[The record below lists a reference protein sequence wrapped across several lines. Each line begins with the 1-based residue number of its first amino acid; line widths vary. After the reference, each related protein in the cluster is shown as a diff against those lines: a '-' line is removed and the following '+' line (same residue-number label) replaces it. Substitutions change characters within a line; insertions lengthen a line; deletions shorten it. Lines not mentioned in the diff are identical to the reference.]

1 MARTP
6 VVKGEVSSRR
16 EGRGVGTLGLGRAA
30 PSRRKKVP
38 VTKEYVG
45 IDLHRRRSVVVRMT
59 AEGEKVSCVHLAN
72 DPVALS
78 LEVAKAGPDPDVVIE
93 ACYGWYWLVDLLQAE
108 GAKVH
113 LAHPSALGWEG
124 RRVKN
129 DEIDATD
136 LADRLRMGRLPEAWI
151 APPAVRE
158 LRELVRY
165 RAKLVA
171 LRSGLKAQ
179 VHAVMAKEGILPGLN
194 DMFGP
199 GGQRLLDEMPLGPV
213 YAVRVESLRDLIEIY
228 DREVARLEREI
239 HTWLRDDKGYW
250 AIQAID
256 GVGKTMAA
264 IFVAEIGDVSRF
276 SAPDKLCSW
285 AGLTPRHR
293 ESDTKVTR
301 GAITKMGSTLVRW
314 AAVEAVAR
322 YRGGEPIRDAYA
334 RIAARRGRKIA
345 RVASARKLLTLVYYG
360 LRDGEIRCLAE
371 TAG

>member
-1 MARTP
+1 VER
-6 VVKGEVSSRR
+6 
-16 EGRGVGTLGLGRAA
+16 
-30 PSRRKKVP
+30 
-38 VTKEYVG
+38 EYVG
-45 IDLHRRRSVVVRMT
+45 IDLHRRRSVIVRMS
-59 AEGEKVSCVHLAN
+59 AAGEKLSCVHLAN

-93 ACYGWYWLVDLLQAE
+93 ACYGWYWLVDLLQAQ

-113 LAHPSALGWEG
+113 LAHPSGLGWEG

-165 RAKLVA
+165 RAKVVA

-179 VHAVMAKEGILPGLN
+179 VHAVMAKQGILPGLD

-199 GGQRLLDEMPLGPV
+199 GGQRLLDEMPFDRV
-213 YAVRVESLRDLIEIY
+213 YRLRVESLRDMIDRY
-228 DREVARLEREI
+228 DHEVAALEREI

-276 SAPDKLCSW
+276 ATPDKLCCW

-293 ESDTKVTR
+293 ESDTKVSR

-322 YRGGEPIRDAYA
+322 YRGGEPIRDAYE
-334 RIAARRGRKIA
+334 RIAARRGRRVA
-345 RVASARKLLTLVYYG
+345 RVAAARRLLTLVYFG

-371 TAG
+371 RAG